1 MDVVVVTMIPSPYQV
16 ELFNAIAASGRLS
29 LSAVYLQEKDPGRQW
44 SRRERSHEA
53 HVATDD
59 LDASIRRVREAD
71 LAVISCYRGST
82 ARTLIKARDQEGTPW
97 AFWGERPGFTVDGWI
112 GRLFRRVALHRLHAS
127 PAPIWGIG
135 SWAVEGYREEFGA
148 DRSYFNVPYFSNLRR
163 FQKAVD
169 TSGAVVS
176 SNPQHDTGPSAGH
189 SADRAGQSR
198 QTIRLLY
205 SGSLSERK
213 GVDLLARAFADVAP
227 AYPHLTL
234 DVAGDGPLREMMET
248 TLSPVRDR
256 VTFHGFVGWD
266 VLPDLYARAD
276 VLCAPSRYDG
286 WGLIVP
292 EGLAAGLPV
301 VGTEQMGAAIDLITP
316 GETGWRIPADDRTAL
331 RDTLQRVAELSSD
344 SLTSMSRDAQEKIL
358 NDHMIENGVKVFAD
372 AAEASVRD
380 FNAAA

>member
-44 SRRERSHEA
+44 SRRERSHRA
-53 HVATDD
+53 YIASDD
-59 LDASIRRVREAD
+59 LDASIQRVRSAD

-82 ARTLIKARDQEGTPW
+82 ARTLIKARDQAGTPW

-112 GRLFRRVALHRLHAS
+112 GRLFRRVALHRLHTS

-135 SWAVEGYREEFGA
+135 SWAVERYRDEFGA
-148 DRSYFNVPYFSNLRR
+148 DRSYFNVPYFSNLQR
-163 FQKAVD
+163 FRKAVD

-176 SNPQHDTGPSAGH
+176 SNTDDTGHGAERP
-189 SADRAGQSR
+189 GQSPR
-198 QTIRLLY
+198 TVRLLY

-213 GVDLLARAFADVAP
+213 GVDLLAQAFADVAP
-227 AYPHLTL
+227 DHPHLTL
-234 DVAGDGPLREMMET
+234 DIAGDGPLRDMMET

-256 VTFHGFVGWD
+256 VTFHGFVSWD

-301 VGTEQMGAAIDLITP
+301 VGTERMGAAIDLITP
-316 GETGWRIPADDRTAL
+316 GETGWRIPANDRTAL
-331 RDTLQRVAELSSD
+331 RDTLQRVADLSSE
-344 SLTSMSRDAQEKIL
+344 SLSSMSRDAQKKIL
-358 NDHMIENGVKVFAD
+358 SDHMIENGVEVFAD
-372 AAEASVRD
+372 AAEASPRD
-380 FNAAA
+380 FNALV